1 MTIFSALITSG
12 ILILMA
18 IASLVIFER
27 GLTRNSYERFLN
39 NGNSCVAYL
48 ETQSVLSHKWILE
61 AKQEYGVELRILN
74 NGKRLFFDKL
84 NEESSSNASGE
95 NGRKSSVENMLAEA
109 ARISREE
116 QGLDVEYT
124 GSISLPKEVYFETA
138 DFYACTAL
146 IPKGSG
152 VLSLVLVYPLD
163 GLKGQIFHQRI
174 LWGGLLLIAVLA
186 LVVFSWFFTGKMLR
200 PLEENRKRQ
209 TQFIAS
215 ASHEL
220 RSPLAVILSSVQA
233 IEADPGECRR
243 FLSTIKSEGTD
254 MVVGDRLSSTY
265 FTENKRP
272 FHNFGNS
279 IVRGSINRLFKS
291 DIKDIM
297 TGYRAMSY
305 RFVKTFPVLSRNFE
319 IETEMTIHAID
330 KNMQVENVII
340 EYRDRPEGSESK
352 LNTYAD
358 GFKVLKT
365 IMRMFKNYKPLE
377 FFSII
382 AAVLFVVG
390 MAFFIPVLIHFLEV
404 GTVNKLPTL
413 IVSGFVIM
421 TAIICWFSGIIL
433 STLVNQHKQDFE
445 FQTQM
450 VTNRYKDLFPE
461 EK

>member
-95 NGRKSSVENMLAEA
+95 NGRKSSVENMLEEA
-109 ARISREE
+109 TRISREE

-200 PLEENRKRQ
+200 PLEANQKKQ

-233 IEADPGECRR
+233 IEADPGECRH
-243 FLSTIKSEGTD
+243 FLLAIKNEGNR
-254 MVVGDRLSSTY
+254 MSRLIGDLLVLANADNKSWSILKSPCELDTLLLETYEKYELLLREKGISMNVELPDESLSPCRCDGGRISQVLGILLDNGCSYVPAGGKIRLGVEEKEKY
-265 FTENKRP
+265 FRIYVEDNGPGISDENKEAVFQR
-272 FHNFGNS
+272 FYRADSSRKDKQHFGLGLCIAKE
-279 IVRGSINRLFKS
+279 IVTLHHGSIR
-291 DIKDIM
+291 
-297 TGYRAMSY
+297 
-305 RFVKTFPVLSRNFE
+305 
-319 IETEMTIHAID
+319 IEDTKGGGT
-330 KNMQVENVII
+330 
-340 EYRDRPEGSESK
+340 
-352 LNTYAD
+352 T
-358 GFKVLKT
+358 
-365 IMRMFKNYKPLE
+365 
-377 FFSII
+377 
-382 AAVLFVVG
+382 FVVR
-390 MAFFIPVLIHFLEV
+390 
-404 GTVNKLPTL
+404 LP
-413 IVSGFVIM
+413 
-421 TAIICWFSGIIL
+421 
-433 STLVNQHKQDFE
+433 K
-445 FQTQM
+445 
-450 VTNRYKDLFPE
+450 
-461 EK
+461 

>member
-1 MTIFSALITSG
+1 MFKKLHRQMTIFSALITSG

-200 PLEENRKRQ
+200 PLEEIRKRQ

-243 FLSTIKSEGTD
+243 FLSTIKSEGTRMSRLIGD
-254 MVVGDRLSSTY
+254 MLALANADNKSWSIMKSPCELDTLLLETYEKYEPLLREKGISMNVELPDESLSPCRCDGGRISQVLGILLDNGASYVPAGGKIRLGVEEKEKY
-265 FTENKRP
+265 FRIYVEDNGPGISDENKEAVFQR
-272 FHNFGNS
+272 FYRADSSRKDKQHFGLGLCIAKE
-279 IVRGSINRLFKS
+279 IVTLHHGSIR
-291 DIKDIM
+291 
-297 TGYRAMSY
+297 
-305 RFVKTFPVLSRNFE
+305 
-319 IETEMTIHAID
+319 IEDTKGGGT
-330 KNMQVENVII
+330 
-340 EYRDRPEGSESK
+340 
-352 LNTYAD
+352 T
-358 GFKVLKT
+358 
-365 IMRMFKNYKPLE
+365 
-377 FFSII
+377 
-382 AAVLFVVG
+382 FVVR
-390 MAFFIPVLIHFLEV
+390 
-404 GTVNKLPTL
+404 LP
-413 IVSGFVIM
+413 
-421 TAIICWFSGIIL
+421 
-433 STLVNQHKQDFE
+433 K
-445 FQTQM
+445 
-450 VTNRYKDLFPE
+450 
-461 EK
+461 

>member
-1 MTIFSALITSG
+1 MFKKLHRQMTIFSALITSG

-233 IEADPGECRR
+233 IEADTGECRR
-243 FLSTIKSEGTD
+243 FLSTIKSEGTRMSRLIGD
-254 MVVGDRLSSTY
+254 MLALANADNKSWSIMKSPCELDTLLLETYEKYEPLLREKGISMNVELPDESLSPCRCDGGRISQVLGILLDNGASYVPAGGKIRLGVEEKEKY
-265 FTENKRP
+265 FRIYVEDNGPGISDENKEAVFQR
-272 FHNFGNS
+272 FYRADSSRKDKQHFGLGLCIAKE
-279 IVRGSINRLFKS
+279 IVTLHHGSIR
-291 DIKDIM
+291 
-297 TGYRAMSY
+297 
-305 RFVKTFPVLSRNFE
+305 
-319 IETEMTIHAID
+319 IEDTKGGGT
-330 KNMQVENVII
+330 
-340 EYRDRPEGSESK
+340 
-352 LNTYAD
+352 T
-358 GFKVLKT
+358 
-365 IMRMFKNYKPLE
+365 
-377 FFSII
+377 
-382 AAVLFVVG
+382 FVVR
-390 MAFFIPVLIHFLEV
+390 
-404 GTVNKLPTL
+404 LP
-413 IVSGFVIM
+413 
-421 TAIICWFSGIIL
+421 
-433 STLVNQHKQDFE
+433 K
-445 FQTQM
+445 
-450 VTNRYKDLFPE
+450 
-461 EK
+461 

>member
-1 MTIFSALITSG
+1 M
-12 ILILMA
+12 
-18 IASLVIFER
+18 
-27 GLTRNSYERFLN
+27 
-39 NGNSCVAYL
+39 
-48 ETQSVLSHKWILE
+48 
-61 AKQEYGVELRILN
+61 ELRILN

-243 FLSTIKSEGTD
+243 FLSTIKSEGTRMSRLIGD
-254 MVVGDRLSSTY
+254 MLALANADNKSWSIMKSPCELDTLLLETYEKYEPLLREKGISMNVELPDESLSPCRCDGGRISQVLGILLDNGASYVPAGGKIRIGVEEKEKY
-265 FTENKRP
+265 FRIYVEDNGPGISDENKEAVFQR
-272 FHNFGNS
+272 FYRADSSRKDKQHFGLGLCIAKE
-279 IVRGSINRLFKS
+279 IVTLHHGSIR
-291 DIKDIM
+291 
-297 TGYRAMSY
+297 
-305 RFVKTFPVLSRNFE
+305 
-319 IETEMTIHAID
+319 IEDTKGGGT
-330 KNMQVENVII
+330 
-340 EYRDRPEGSESK
+340 
-352 LNTYAD
+352 T
-358 GFKVLKT
+358 
-365 IMRMFKNYKPLE
+365 
-377 FFSII
+377 
-382 AAVLFVVG
+382 FVVR
-390 MAFFIPVLIHFLEV
+390 
-404 GTVNKLPTL
+404 LP
-413 IVSGFVIM
+413 
-421 TAIICWFSGIIL
+421 
-433 STLVNQHKQDFE
+433 K
-445 FQTQM
+445 
-450 VTNRYKDLFPE
+450 
-461 EK
+461 

>member
-1 MTIFSALITSG
+1 MFKKLHRQMTIFSALITSE

-243 FLSTIKSEGTD
+243 FLSTTKSEGTRMSRLIGD
-254 MVVGDRLSSTY
+254 MLALANADNKSWSIMKSPCELDTLLLETYEKYEPLLREKGISMNVELPDESLSPCRCDGGRISQVLGILLDNGASYVPAGGKIRIGVEEKEKY
-265 FTENKRP
+265 FRIYVEDNGPGISDENKEAVFQR
-272 FHNFGNS
+272 FYRADSSRKDKQHFGLGLCIAKE
-279 IVRGSINRLFKS
+279 IVTLHHGSIR
-291 DIKDIM
+291 
-297 TGYRAMSY
+297 
-305 RFVKTFPVLSRNFE
+305 
-319 IETEMTIHAID
+319 IEDTKGGGT
-330 KNMQVENVII
+330 
-340 EYRDRPEGSESK
+340 
-352 LNTYAD
+352 T
-358 GFKVLKT
+358 
-365 IMRMFKNYKPLE
+365 
-377 FFSII
+377 
-382 AAVLFVVG
+382 FVVR
-390 MAFFIPVLIHFLEV
+390 
-404 GTVNKLPTL
+404 LP
-413 IVSGFVIM
+413 
-421 TAIICWFSGIIL
+421 
-433 STLVNQHKQDFE
+433 K
-445 FQTQM
+445 
-450 VTNRYKDLFPE
+450 
-461 EK
+461 

>member
-1 MTIFSALITSG
+1 MFKKLHRQMTIFSALITSG

-243 FLSTIKSEGTD
+243 FLFTIKSEGTRMSRLIGD
-254 MVVGDRLSSTY
+254 MLALANADNKSWSIMKSPCELDTLLLETYEKYEPLLREKGISMNVELPDESLSPCRCDGGRISQVLGILLDNGASYVPAGGKIRLGVEEKEKY
-265 FTENKRP
+265 FRIYVEDNGPGISDENKEAVFQR
-272 FHNFGNS
+272 FYRADSSRKDKQHFGLGLCIAKE
-279 IVRGSINRLFKS
+279 IVTLHHGSIR
-291 DIKDIM
+291 
-297 TGYRAMSY
+297 
-305 RFVKTFPVLSRNFE
+305 
-319 IETEMTIHAID
+319 IEDTKGGGT
-330 KNMQVENVII
+330 
-340 EYRDRPEGSESK
+340 
-352 LNTYAD
+352 T
-358 GFKVLKT
+358 
-365 IMRMFKNYKPLE
+365 
-377 FFSII
+377 
-382 AAVLFVVG
+382 FVVR
-390 MAFFIPVLIHFLEV
+390 
-404 GTVNKLPTL
+404 LP
-413 IVSGFVIM
+413 
-421 TAIICWFSGIIL
+421 
-433 STLVNQHKQDFE
+433 K
-445 FQTQM
+445 
-450 VTNRYKDLFPE
+450 
-461 EK
+461 

>member
-1 MTIFSALITSG
+1 MFKKLHRQMTIFSALITSG

-95 NGRKSSVENMLAEA
+95 NDRKSSVENMLAEA
-109 ARISREE
+109 ARISREK

-152 VLSLVLVYPLD
+152 VLSLVLVYSLD

-243 FLSTIKSEGTD
+243 FLSTIKSEGTRMSRLIGD
-254 MVVGDRLSSTY
+254 MLALANADNKSWSIMKSPCELDTLLLETYEKYEPLLLEKEISMNVELPDEPLSPCRCDGGRISQVLGILLDNGASYVPAGGKIRLGVEEKEKY
-265 FTENKRP
+265 FRIYVEDNGPGISDENKEAVFQR
-272 FHNFGNS
+272 FYRADSSRKDKQHFGLGLCIAKE
-279 IVRGSINRLFKS
+279 IVTLHHGSIR
-291 DIKDIM
+291 
-297 TGYRAMSY
+297 
-305 RFVKTFPVLSRNFE
+305 
-319 IETEMTIHAID
+319 IEDT
-330 KNMQVENVII
+330 K
-340 EYRDRPEGSESK
+340 G
-352 LNTYAD
+352 
-358 GFKVLKT
+358 G
-365 IMRMFKNYKPLE
+365 
-377 FFSII
+377 
-382 AAVLFVVG
+382 
-390 MAFFIPVLIHFLEV
+390 
-404 GTVNKLPTL
+404 GTT
-413 IVSGFVIM
+413 FVIR
-421 TAIICWFSGIIL
+421 L
-433 STLVNQHKQDFE
+433 PK
-445 FQTQM
+445 
-450 VTNRYKDLFPE
+450 
-461 EK
+461 

>member
-1 MTIFSALITSG
+1 MFKKLHRQMTIFSALITSG

-95 NGRKSSVENMLAEA
+95 NGRKSSVENMMAEA

-200 PLEENRKRQ
+200 PLEANQKKQ

-233 IEADPGECRR
+233 IEADPGECRH
-243 FLSTIKSEGTD
+243 FLLAIKNEGNRMSRLIGD
-254 MVVGDRLSSTY
+254 MLVLANADNKSWSIMKSPCELDTLLLETYERYEPLLLEKEISMNVELPDEPLSPCRCDGGRISQVLGILLDNGASYVPAGGKIRLGVEEKEKY
-265 FTENKRP
+265 FRIYVEDNGPGISDENKEAVFQR
-272 FHNFGNS
+272 FYRADSSRKDKQHFGLGLCIAKE
-279 IVRGSINRLFKS
+279 IVTLHHGSIR
-291 DIKDIM
+291 
-297 TGYRAMSY
+297 
-305 RFVKTFPVLSRNFE
+305 
-319 IETEMTIHAID
+319 IEDT
-330 KNMQVENVII
+330 K
-340 EYRDRPEGSESK
+340 G
-352 LNTYAD
+352 
-358 GFKVLKT
+358 G
-365 IMRMFKNYKPLE
+365 
-377 FFSII
+377 
-382 AAVLFVVG
+382 
-390 MAFFIPVLIHFLEV
+390 
-404 GTVNKLPTL
+404 GTT
-413 IVSGFVIM
+413 FVIR
-421 TAIICWFSGIIL
+421 L
-433 STLVNQHKQDFE
+433 PK
-445 FQTQM
+445 
-450 VTNRYKDLFPE
+450 
-461 EK
+461 

>member
-1 MTIFSALITSG
+1 MFKKLHRQMTIFSALITSE

-243 FLSTIKSEGTD
+243 FLSPIKSEGTRMSRLIGD
-254 MVVGDRLSSTY
+254 MLALANADNKSWSIMKSPCELDTLLLETYEKYEPLLREKGISMNVELPDESLSPCRCDGGRISQVLGILLDNGASYVPAGGKIRIGVEEKEKY
-265 FTENKRP
+265 FRIYVEDNGPGISDENKEAVFQR
-272 FHNFGNS
+272 FYRADSSRKDKQHFGLGLCIAKE
-279 IVRGSINRLFKS
+279 IVTLHHGSIR
-291 DIKDIM
+291 
-297 TGYRAMSY
+297 
-305 RFVKTFPVLSRNFE
+305 
-319 IETEMTIHAID
+319 IEDTKGGGT
-330 KNMQVENVII
+330 
-340 EYRDRPEGSESK
+340 
-352 LNTYAD
+352 T
-358 GFKVLKT
+358 
-365 IMRMFKNYKPLE
+365 
-377 FFSII
+377 
-382 AAVLFVVG
+382 FVVR
-390 MAFFIPVLIHFLEV
+390 
-404 GTVNKLPTL
+404 LP
-413 IVSGFVIM
+413 
-421 TAIICWFSGIIL
+421 
-433 STLVNQHKQDFE
+433 K
-445 FQTQM
+445 
-450 VTNRYKDLFPE
+450 
-461 EK
+461 

>member
-233 IEADPGECRR
+233 IEADRGECRR
-243 FLSTIKSEGTD
+243 FLSTIKSEGTRMSRLIGD
-254 MVVGDRLSSTY
+254 MLALANADNKSWSIMKSPCELDTLLLETYEKYEPLLREKGISMNVELPDESLSPCRCDGGRISQVLGILLDNGASYVPAGGKIRLGVEEKEKY
-265 FTENKRP
+265 FRIYVEDNGPGISDENKDAVFQR
-272 FHNFGNS
+272 FYRADSSRRDKQHFGLGLCIAKE
-279 IVRGSINRLFKS
+279 IVTLHHGSIR
-291 DIKDIM
+291 
-297 TGYRAMSY
+297 
-305 RFVKTFPVLSRNFE
+305 
-319 IETEMTIHAID
+319 IEDTKGGGT
-330 KNMQVENVII
+330 
-340 EYRDRPEGSESK
+340 
-352 LNTYAD
+352 T
-358 GFKVLKT
+358 
-365 IMRMFKNYKPLE
+365 
-377 FFSII
+377 
-382 AAVLFVVG
+382 FVVR
-390 MAFFIPVLIHFLEV
+390 
-404 GTVNKLPTL
+404 LP
-413 IVSGFVIM
+413 
-421 TAIICWFSGIIL
+421 
-433 STLVNQHKQDFE
+433 K
-445 FQTQM
+445 
-450 VTNRYKDLFPE
+450 
-461 EK
+461 

>member
-1 MTIFSALITSG
+1 MFKKLHRQMTIFSALITSG

-95 NGRKSSVENMLAEA
+95 NGRKSSVENMMAEA

-220 RSPLAVILSSVQA
+220 RSPLAVILSSVQV

-243 FLSTIKSEGTD
+243 FLSTIKSEGTRMSRLIGD
-254 MVVGDRLSSTY
+254 MLALANADNKSWSIMKSPCELDTLLLETYEKYEPLLREKGISMNVELPDESLSPCRCDGGRISQVLGILLDNGASYVPAGGKIRSGVEEKEKY
-265 FTENKRP
+265 FRIYVEDNGPGISDENKEAVFQR
-272 FHNFGNS
+272 FYRADSSRKDKQHFGLGLCIAKE
-279 IVRGSINRLFKS
+279 IVTLHHGSIR
-291 DIKDIM
+291 
-297 TGYRAMSY
+297 
-305 RFVKTFPVLSRNFE
+305 
-319 IETEMTIHAID
+319 IEDTKGGGT
-330 KNMQVENVII
+330 
-340 EYRDRPEGSESK
+340 
-352 LNTYAD
+352 T
-358 GFKVLKT
+358 
-365 IMRMFKNYKPLE
+365 
-377 FFSII
+377 
-382 AAVLFVVG
+382 FVVR
-390 MAFFIPVLIHFLEV
+390 
-404 GTVNKLPTL
+404 LP
-413 IVSGFVIM
+413 
-421 TAIICWFSGIIL
+421 
-433 STLVNQHKQDFE
+433 K
-445 FQTQM
+445 
-450 VTNRYKDLFPE
+450 
-461 EK
+461 

>member
-1 MTIFSALITSG
+1 MFKKLHRQMTIFSALITSE

-163 GLKGQIFHQRI
+163 GLKTQIFHQRV
-174 LWGGLLLIAVLA
+174 WFGGMVLLAVLA
-186 LVVFSWFFTGKMLR
+186 LVTFSWFFTGKMLR
-200 PLEENRKRQ
+200 PLEENQRKQ

-233 IEADPGECRR
+233 MESDWENAGR
-243 FLSTIKSEGTD
+243 FLKTIKSEGDRMSRLIGDMLSLANADNKSWSIMKTD
-254 MVVGDRLSSTY
+254 CELDTLLLDTYEKYQPILHGKKISLKVVLPEEPLSICKCDSARISQVLEILLDNGASYVSVGGRMEMGVKENEKY
-265 FTENKRP
+265 FQLYVQDNGPGISDENKEAVFRRFYRADP
-272 FHNFGNS
+272 ARKEKQHFGLGLCIARE
-279 IVRGSINRLFKS
+279 IVTLHKGSIRIL
-291 DIKDIM
+291 D
-297 TGYRAMSY
+297 TPGG
-305 RFVKTFPVLSRNFE
+305 
-319 IETEMTIHAID
+319 
-330 KNMQVENVII
+330 
-340 EYRDRPEGSESK
+340 GS
-352 LNTYAD
+352 T
-358 GFKVLKT
+358 
-365 IMRMFKNYKPLE
+365 
-377 FFSII
+377 
-382 AAVLFVVG
+382 
-390 MAFFIPVLIHFLEV
+390 
-404 GTVNKLPTL
+404 
-413 IVSGFVIM
+413 FVIR
-421 TAIICWFSGIIL
+421 L
-433 STLVNQHKQDFE
+433 PK
-445 FQTQM
+445 
-450 VTNRYKDLFPE
+450 
-461 EK
+461 

>member
-1 MTIFSALITSG
+1 MFKKLHRQMTIFSALITSG

-95 NGRKSSVENMLAEA
+95 NGRKSSVENMMAEA

-215 ASHEL
+215 VSHEL

-243 FLSTIKSEGTD
+243 FLSTIKSEGTRMSRLIGD
-254 MVVGDRLSSTY
+254 MLALANADNKSWSIMKSPCELDTLLLETYEKYEPLLREKGISMNVELPDESLSPCRCDGGRISQVLGILLDNGASYVPAGGKIRLGVEEKEKY
-265 FTENKRP
+265 FRIYVEDNGPGISDENKGAVFQR
-272 FHNFGNS
+272 FYRADSSRKDKQHFGLGLCIAKE
-279 IVRGSINRLFKS
+279 IVTLHHGSIR
-291 DIKDIM
+291 
-297 TGYRAMSY
+297 
-305 RFVKTFPVLSRNFE
+305 
-319 IETEMTIHAID
+319 IEDTKGGGT
-330 KNMQVENVII
+330 
-340 EYRDRPEGSESK
+340 
-352 LNTYAD
+352 T
-358 GFKVLKT
+358 
-365 IMRMFKNYKPLE
+365 
-377 FFSII
+377 
-382 AAVLFVVG
+382 FVVR
-390 MAFFIPVLIHFLEV
+390 
-404 GTVNKLPTL
+404 LP
-413 IVSGFVIM
+413 
-421 TAIICWFSGIIL
+421 
-433 STLVNQHKQDFE
+433 K
-445 FQTQM
+445 
-450 VTNRYKDLFPE
+450 
-461 EK
+461 

>member
-1 MTIFSALITSG
+1 MFKKLHRQMTIFSALITSG

-163 GLKGQIFHQRI
+163 GLKTQIFHQRV
-174 LWGGLLLIAVLA
+174 WFGGMVLLAVLA
-186 LVVFSWFFTGKMLR
+186 LVTFSWFFTGKMLR
-200 PLEENRKRQ
+200 PLEENQRKQ

-233 IEADPGECRR
+233 MESDWENAGR
-243 FLSTIKSEGTD
+243 FLKTIKSEGDRMSRLIGDMLSLANADNKSWSIMKTD
-254 MVVGDRLSSTY
+254 CELDTLLLDTYEKYQPILHGKKISLKVVLPEEPLSICKCDSARISQVLEILLDNGASYVSVGGRMEMGVKENEKY
-265 FTENKRP
+265 FQLYVQDNGPGISDENKEAVFRRFYRADP
-272 FHNFGNS
+272 ARKEKQHFGLGLCIARE
-279 IVRGSINRLFKS
+279 IVTLHKGSIRIL
-291 DIKDIM
+291 D
-297 TGYRAMSY
+297 TPGG
-305 RFVKTFPVLSRNFE
+305 
-319 IETEMTIHAID
+319 
-330 KNMQVENVII
+330 
-340 EYRDRPEGSESK
+340 GS
-352 LNTYAD
+352 T
-358 GFKVLKT
+358 
-365 IMRMFKNYKPLE
+365 
-377 FFSII
+377 
-382 AAVLFVVG
+382 
-390 MAFFIPVLIHFLEV
+390 
-404 GTVNKLPTL
+404 
-413 IVSGFVIM
+413 FVIR
-421 TAIICWFSGIIL
+421 L
-433 STLVNQHKQDFE
+433 PK
-445 FQTQM
+445 
-450 VTNRYKDLFPE
+450 
-461 EK
+461 

>member
-1 MTIFSALITSG
+1 MFKKLHRQMTIFSALITSG

-27 GLTRNSYERFLN
+27 ELTRNSYERFLN

-95 NGRKSSVENMLAEA
+95 NGRKSSVENMMAEA

-186 LVVFSWFFTGKMLR
+186 LVVFSWFFTGKMLL

-243 FLSTIKSEGTD
+243 FLSTIKSEGTSMSRLIGD
-254 MVVGDRLSSTY
+254 MLALANADNKSWSIMKSPCELDTLLLETYEKYEPLLREKGISMNVELPDESLSPCRCDGGRISQVLGILLDNGASYVPAGGKIRLGVEEKEKY
-265 FTENKRP
+265 FRIYVEDNGPGISDENKEAVFQR
-272 FHNFGNS
+272 FYRADSSRKDKQHFGLGLCIAKE
-279 IVRGSINRLFKS
+279 IVTLHHGSIR
-291 DIKDIM
+291 
-297 TGYRAMSY
+297 
-305 RFVKTFPVLSRNFE
+305 
-319 IETEMTIHAID
+319 IEDTKGGGT
-330 KNMQVENVII
+330 
-340 EYRDRPEGSESK
+340 
-352 LNTYAD
+352 T
-358 GFKVLKT
+358 
-365 IMRMFKNYKPLE
+365 
-377 FFSII
+377 
-382 AAVLFVVG
+382 FVVR
-390 MAFFIPVLIHFLEV
+390 
-404 GTVNKLPTL
+404 LP
-413 IVSGFVIM
+413 
-421 TAIICWFSGIIL
+421 
-433 STLVNQHKQDFE
+433 K
-445 FQTQM
+445 
-450 VTNRYKDLFPE
+450 
-461 EK
+461 

>member
-1 MTIFSALITSG
+1 MFKKLHRQMTIFSALITSE

-138 DFYACTAL
+138 DFYSCTAL

-243 FLSTIKSEGTD
+243 FFSTIKSEGTRMSRLIGD
-254 MVVGDRLSSTY
+254 MLALANADNKSWSIMKSPCELDTLLLETYEKYEPLLREKGISMNVELPDESLSPCRCDGGRISQVLGILLDNGASYVPAGGKIRLGVEEKEKY
-265 FTENKRP
+265 FRIYVEDNGPGISDENKEAVFQR
-272 FHNFGNS
+272 FYRADSSRKDKQHFGLGLCIAKE
-279 IVRGSINRLFKS
+279 IVTLHHGSIR
-291 DIKDIM
+291 
-297 TGYRAMSY
+297 
-305 RFVKTFPVLSRNFE
+305 
-319 IETEMTIHAID
+319 IEDTKGGGT
-330 KNMQVENVII
+330 
-340 EYRDRPEGSESK
+340 
-352 LNTYAD
+352 T
-358 GFKVLKT
+358 
-365 IMRMFKNYKPLE
+365 
-377 FFSII
+377 
-382 AAVLFVVG
+382 FVVR
-390 MAFFIPVLIHFLEV
+390 
-404 GTVNKLPTL
+404 LP
-413 IVSGFVIM
+413 
-421 TAIICWFSGIIL
+421 
-433 STLVNQHKQDFE
+433 K
-445 FQTQM
+445 
-450 VTNRYKDLFPE
+450 
-461 EK
+461 

>member
-1 MTIFSALITSG
+1 MFKKLHRQMTIFSALITSE

-243 FLSTIKSEGTD
+243 FLSTIKSEGTRMSRLIGD
-254 MVVGDRLSSTY
+254 MLALANADNKSWSIMKSPCELDTLLLETY
-265 FTENKRP
+265 EKYEPLLREKGISMNVELP
-272 FHNFGNS
+272 DES
-279 IVRGSINRLFKS
+279 
-291 DIKDIM
+291 
-297 TGYRAMSY
+297 
-305 RFVKTFPVLSRNFE
+305 LSRADA
-319 IETEMTIHAID
+319 M
-330 KNMQVENVII
+330 
-340 EYRDRPEGSESK
+340 
-352 LNTYAD
+352 AD
-358 GFKVLKT
+358 GSVRFWEFFW
-365 IMRMFKNYKPLE
+365 IMVPAMFLLAEKSGLAWKKRKNILE
-377 FFSII
+377 FMWRIMDRGFRMRIRKQCSRDFTGQIPPGRISSI
-382 AAVLFVVG
+382 LD
-390 MAFFIPVLIHFLEV
+390 L
-404 GTVNKLPTL
+404 
-413 IVSGFVIM
+413 GF
-421 TAIICWFSGIIL
+421 ALQRRS
-433 STLVNQHKQDFE
+433 
-445 FQTQM
+445 
-450 VTNRYKDLFPE
+450 
-461 EK
+461 